1 MLGENW
7 EQNRELMLVLGTKEY
22 QKPKQLANSEVVY
35 DTPKNRLT
43 NTENHVEPVG
53 ALAYVTSD
61 TMLDVQGFP
70 LIKKGIQIFQSLDA
84 KNRKLN

>member
-7 EQNRELMLVLGTKEY
+7 EQNRKLMLDLGTKEY
-22 QKPKQLANSEVVY
+22 QKPEQLAHSEVVY

-43 NTENHVEPVG
+43 NTENYVKPV
-53 ALAYVTSD
+53 ATLAYVTSD

-70 LIKKGIQIFQSLDA
+70 LIKKGIQIF
-84 KNRKLN
+84 